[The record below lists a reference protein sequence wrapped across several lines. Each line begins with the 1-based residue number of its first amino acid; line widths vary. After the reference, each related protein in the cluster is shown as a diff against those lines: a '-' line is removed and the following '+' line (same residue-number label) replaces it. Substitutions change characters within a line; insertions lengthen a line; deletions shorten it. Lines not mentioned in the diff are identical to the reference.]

1 MDDSIGIAGAD
12 THFQNSL
19 EDTSEETFNVRR
31 VAVDDT
37 APRCDLIAF
46 GLYRLSPAQQRTYQ
60 AFVDML
66 TQFDTEDM
74 RRIAE
79 DAVGEAF
86 SDHVLAE
93 YSGIDA
99 PVHNAPVFAS

>member
-1 MDDSIGIAGAD
+1 MDDSIGIAGTE
-12 THFQNSL
+12 THFQNSV
-19 EDTSEETFNVRR
+19 EDTSEDTFNVRR
-31 VAVDDT
+31 VAADDT

-66 TQFDTEDM
+66 SQFDTEDM

-99 PVHNAPVFAS
+99 PVINAPVFAS